1 MLEDSMEYIIDKDN
15 KNITIKDSYKYADL
29 ETQVATIKI
38 FLTSYEWF
46 NARSL
51 KSYVREWRAHNRLY
65 KLGLFKSHTKD
76 VDLNVNE
83 SIFRRILYFF
93 LGF

>member
-1 MLEDSMEYIIDKDN
+1 MDYSVDEQNLNIKIIDGFKYKDR
-15 KNITIKDSYKYADL
+15 
-29 ETQVATIKI
+29 ETQIATIKI
-38 FLTSYEWF
+38 FKTSYEWF
-46 NARSL
+46 AKRSI

-65 KLGLFKSHTKD
+65 ALGIFRSRTKD

-83 SIFRRILYFF
+83 KWYRRLGYFF